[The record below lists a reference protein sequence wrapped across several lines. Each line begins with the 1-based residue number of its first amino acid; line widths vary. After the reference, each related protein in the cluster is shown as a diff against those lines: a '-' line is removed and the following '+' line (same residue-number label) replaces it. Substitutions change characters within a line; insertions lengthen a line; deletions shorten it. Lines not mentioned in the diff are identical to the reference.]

1 MIKYISC
8 AVDNITNKTI
18 AKLLLN
24 LPKQIF
30 FFLLEKYN
38 WNLYNTYII
47 SNFLTIIN
55 NMDKKVGG
63 HSVVPFDGLIKEVSR
78 PRSF

>member
-30 FFLLEKYN
+30 FFYWKN
-38 WNLYNTYII
+38 II
-47 SNFLTIIN
+47 EIYTTHI
-55 NMDKKVGG
+55 
-63 HSVVPFDGLIKEVSR
+63 
-78 PRSF
+78 